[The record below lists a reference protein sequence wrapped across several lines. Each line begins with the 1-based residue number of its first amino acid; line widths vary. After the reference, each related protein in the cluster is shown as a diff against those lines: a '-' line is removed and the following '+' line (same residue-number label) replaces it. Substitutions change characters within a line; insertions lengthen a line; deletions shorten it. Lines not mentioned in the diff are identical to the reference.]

1 MIMKNVSKRM
11 YKFSVMIIFLG
22 VFLLMPKEVMA
33 KHDCSKSEYA
43 CISCSTSYEKEID
56 VTWTIWATD
65 KNGNGKV
72 EISYAKKGNKISN
85 NYFNGSKNFILNVTG
100 LTAFSDW
107 IKDGKL
113 QCLDKIYAYQNT
125 TPAISS
131 GSGGKSS
138 YNLSFYTNNKKG
150 NGQGAK
156 KLKTQ
161 LVKSSD
167 NGKQLEGANSCK
179 YTTKAAQTDESVT
192 ITVNVI
198 GDKITTVTDNESR
211 FTADVSSLKV
221 SQFQNGCPKLSFSC
235 QQAGNGTMEICT
247 LKKKSKSAKDR
258 INEIIIDGDNE
269 ISCDI
274 FGLEN
279 EGSVGWILQKIFDY
293 IKVIG
298 PILVVL
304 LSAIDFIK
312 AILSSDEKAMKQ
324 AQSRLVIRLIA
335 AIALFL
341 LPTLIQLAMSIINQ
355 ATCTLK

>member
-1 MIMKNVSKRM
+1 MKNVSKRM

-72 EISYAKKGNKISN
+72 EISYAKKGDKISKTYFKGSN
-85 NYFNGSKNFILNVTG
+85 NFKLNVTG
-100 LTAFSDW
+100 LTVFSDW
-107 IKDGKL
+107 IKDGSL
-113 QCLDKIYAYQNT
+113 QCLDKIYAYQST
-125 TPAISS
+125 TPALT
-131 GSGGKSS
+131 GGKSS

-192 ITVNVI
+192 ITVNVR
-198 GDKITTVTDNESR
+198 GDKITALTDNVNR

-221 SQFQNGCPKLSFSC
+221 SQFQNGCPKLSVSC
-235 QQAGNGTMEICT
+235 QQSGNGTMQTCT
-247 LKKKSKSAKDR
+247 LKKPSKSAKDR
-258 INEIIIDGDNE
+258 INEIIIDGNSE
-269 ISCDI
+269 ISCDV
-274 FGLEN
+274 FGIER

-341 LPTLIQLAMSIINQ
+341 LPTLIQLAMSLINQ